1 MRSRIR
7 IAVALAI
14 AVVVLIVAGVAA
26 ATKGAPTTPAKPVA
40 GSPASSAPCSQ
51 HDKPGMGLDGAVSST
66 TCPGNDDPV
75 DLVGHAQTV
84 VPTPGMDNVHPTSWI
99 KAAPSADGTSVTV
112 RFWSGVEPCYVLD
125 HVDVAYGTDAVT
137 ITLYQGNDPTAGDVA
152 CIDIAMLK
160 QVVVPLD
167 QPLDGRQLVDG
178 SRT

>member
-1 MRSRIR
+1 MRTRIR

-14 AVVVLIVAGVAA
+14 AVVVLVVAGVAA
-26 ATKGAPTTPAKPVA
+26 ATKGEPNPPVVPVA
-40 GSPASSAPCSQ
+40 ESPVSNAPCDQ
-51 HDKPGMGLDGAVSST
+51 HVRPGVGLDGAVSYT
-66 TCPGNDDPV
+66 PCPGNDDPV

-99 KAAPSADGTSVTV
+99 KAEPNADGTSVTV

-167 QPLDGRQLVDG
+167 QPLDGRRSVDG
-178 SRT
+178 TRG

>member
-26 ATKGAPTTPAKPVA
+26 AGGGDPAPPKTPVA
-40 GSPASSAPCSQ
+40 ESPVSNAPCGK
-51 HDKPGMGLDGAVSST
+51 DVGLGSGPDTAVSYKP
-66 TCPGNDDPV
+66 CPGDDPI

-84 VPTPGMDNVHPTSWI
+84 VPTPGMDNVNPTSWI
-99 KAAPSADGTSVTV
+99 KAEPSADGTSVTV

-125 HVDVAYGTDAVT
+125 HVDVAYGNDAVT

-167 QPLDGRQLVDG
+167 KPLDGRRIVDG
-178 SRT
+178 TRA

>member
-14 AVVVLIVAGVAA
+14 AVVVLIAAGVAA
-26 ATKGAPTTPAKPVA
+26 ATKGEPTPPVMPVA
-40 GSPASSAPCSQ
+40 GSPVSNAPCGRQ
-51 HDKPGMGLDGAVSST
+51 VGGGAGPDTAVSYSP
-66 TCPGNDDPV
+66 CPGNDDPV

-84 VPTPGMDNVHPTSWI
+84 VPTPGMDNVHPTGWI
-99 KAAPSADGTSVTV
+99 KAEPSADGTSVTV

-125 HVDVAYGTDAVT
+125 HVDVAFGTDAVT
-137 ITLYQGNDPTAGDVA
+137 ITLYQGSDPTAGDVA

-178 SRT
+178 TRA